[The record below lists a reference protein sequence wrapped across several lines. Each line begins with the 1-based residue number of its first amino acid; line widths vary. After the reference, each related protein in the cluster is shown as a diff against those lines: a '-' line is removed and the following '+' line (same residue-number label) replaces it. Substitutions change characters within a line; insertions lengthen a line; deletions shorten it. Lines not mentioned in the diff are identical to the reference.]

1 MKLVIEDDQGSRREV
16 ALDRDEITI
25 GRREDNVVHLP
36 DRNVSRRHA
45 RLLRKEGSVLLED
58 LRSANGTLVNG
69 VRITEPVSLGN
80 GDLVRIGDYGVAVR
94 PDEVPLE
101 IPLPRTTPPEPP
113 AALRGDVL
121 ADTAPHPL
129 VAAPVEIVEEP
140 APAPTPAAVAELEP
154 PVRRSRRALGVV
166 ILGLVLGLG
175 GALVLRAQI
184 RENEASRLRSAV
196 PPPPTPEVVAEPPPP
211 TPAEPPPLE
220 LTPLTVPASRP
231 STATEWMAAARSAAE
246 ARDFDRALR
255 LLSSVRDRSFQAEA
269 QTLRRTWRAEA
280 VAGRAVRSAR
290 KELDSGRPSGA
301 LRRLEPAKNSRA
313 WAPEV
318 AELRAEITAALKS
331 PRKPQARTATAADVE
346 RLYREGKTL
355 YDNGN
360 VGEAAGR
367 FERCLSLDRNQP
379 RCHLML
385 ASSYARGGDTGRAEA
400 HYRRFLAL
408 ASADDPAVPRVKKFL
423 EDSDAEK
430 KARASSAT
438 PQR

>member
-69 VRITEPVSLGN
+69 VRITEPVPLGN

-101 IPLPRTTPPEPP
+101 IPLPRTTAPEPP

-129 VAAPVEIVEEP
+129 VAAPVEIVEEV
-140 APAPTPAAVAELEP
+140 APAPTAAPVAELEP

-175 GALVLRAQI
+175 GALMLRAQI

-211 TPAEPPPLE
+211 MPAEPPPLE
-220 LTPLTVPASRP
+220 LTPPTVPASRP

-255 LLSSVRDRSFQAEA
+255 LLASVRDRSFQAEA

-280 VAGRAVRSAR
+280 VAGRAVRTAR

-318 AELRAEITAALKS
+318 AELRTEITAALKS
-331 PRKPQARTATAADVE
+331 PRKSQARVATAADVE

>member
-16 ALDRDEITI
+16 PLDRDEITI

-69 VRITEPVSLGN
+69 VRITEPVPLGN

-101 IPLPRTTPPEPP
+101 MPLLQTTAPEPP

-129 VAAPVEIVEEP
+129 VAAPVEIIEEA
-140 APAPTPAAVAELEP
+140 APAPTAAAVAELEP
-154 PVRRSRRALGVV
+154 PVRRSRRALGVA

-175 GALVLRAQI
+175 AALLLRAQI
-184 RENEASRLRSAV
+184 RDNEASRLRSAV

-220 LTPLTVPASRP
+220 LTPPTVPASRP

-269 QTLRRTWRAEA
+269 QALRRTWRAEA

-301 LRRLEPAKNSRA
+301 LRKLEPAKNSRA

-331 PRKPQARTATAADVE
+331 PRKPQARAATAADVE

>member
-69 VRITEPVSLGN
+69 VRITEPVPLGN

-101 IPLPRTTPPEPP
+101 MPLPRTTAPEPP

-129 VAAPVEIVEEP
+129 VAAPVEIIEEA
-140 APAPTPAAVAELEP
+140 APAPTAAAVAELEP

-175 GALVLRAQI
+175 GALLLRAQI
-184 RENEASRLRSAV
+184 RESEASRLRSAV

-220 LTPLTVPASRP
+220 LTPPTVPASRP

-301 LRRLEPAKNSRA
+301 LRKLEPAKNSRA

-318 AELRAEITAALKS
+318 AELRTEITAALKS
-331 PRKPQARTATAADVE
+331 PRKPQARAATSADVE

-385 ASSYARGGDTGRAEA
+385 ASSYARSGDTGRAEA

>member
-1 MKLVIEDDQGSRREV
+1 
-16 ALDRDEITI
+16 
-25 GRREDNVVHLP
+25 
-36 DRNVSRRHA
+36 
-45 RLLRKEGSVLLED
+45 
-58 LRSANGTLVNG
+58 
-69 VRITEPVSLGN
+69 
-80 GDLVRIGDYGVAVR
+80 
-94 PDEVPLE
+94 
-101 IPLPRTTPPEPP
+101 
-113 AALRGDVL
+113 
-121 ADTAPHPL
+121 
-129 VAAPVEIVEEP
+129 VAAPVEIIEDV
-140 APAPTPAAVAELEP
+140 APAPSPAAVAELEP

-175 GALVLRAQI
+175 GALMLRAQI

-220 LTPLTVPASRP
+220 LTPPTVPASRP

-290 KELDSGRPSGA
+290 RELDSGRPSGA
-301 LRRLEPAKNSRA
+301 LRKLEPAKNSRA

-318 AELRAEITAALKS
+318 AELRTEITAALKS
-331 PRKPQARTATAADVE
+331 PRKPPARTATAADVE

>member
-1 MKLVIEDDQGSRREV
+1 MKLVIEDDEGQRREV
-16 ALDRDEITI
+16 PLDRDEITI
-25 GRREDNVVHLP
+25 GRREDNLVHLP

-45 RLLRKEGSVLLED
+45 RLVRRDGTLLLED

-69 VRITEPVSLGN
+69 VRISEPVPV
-80 GDLVRIGDYGVAVR
+80 GDGDVVRIGDYGVALR
-94 PDEVPLE
+94 PDGMPLE
-101 IPLPRTTPPEPP
+101 MPLPRTATPEPP
-113 AALRGDVL
+113 TALRGDVL

-129 VAAPVEIVEEP
+129 VVGAAVDPGEQP
-140 APAPTPAAVAELEP
+140 VAEL
-154 PVRRSRRALGVV
+154 PVPARRSRRALGVV

-175 GALVLRAQI
+175 FALLLRV
-184 RENEASRLRSAV
+184 RDGDASRVRSAI

-211 TPAEPPPLE
+211 SPVEPPPLE
-220 LTPLTVPASRP
+220 LTPPTVPAARP
-231 STATEWMAAARSAAE
+231 STATEWMAAARAAAE
-246 ARDFDRALR
+246 ARDFERALR
-255 LLSSVRDRSFQAEA
+255 LLASVRDRAYQTEA
-269 QTLRRTWRAEA
+269 QILRRTWRAEA
-280 VAGRAVRSAR
+280 TAGRAVRSAR
-290 KELDSGRPSGA
+290 RELELNRASAA
-301 LRRLEPAKNSRA
+301 LKKLEPARNSRA

-318 AELRAEITAALKS
+318 TELRAEITAALKA
-331 PRKPQARTATAADVE
+331 PRKPPPRVASAADVE
-346 RLYREGKTL
+346 RLYREGKAL
-355 YDNGN
+355 YDGGN

-367 FERCLSLDRNQP
+367 FERCLALDRNHP

-385 ASSYARGGDTGRAEA
+385 ATSYARGGDTGRAES

>member
-1 MKLVIEDDQGSRREV
+1 MKLVIEDDEGGRREV
-16 ALDRDEITI
+16 PLDRDEITI

-36 DRNVSRRHA
+36 ERNVSRRHA
-45 RLLRKEGSVLLED
+45 RLVRRDGAVLLED
-58 LRSANGTLVNG
+58 LRSANGTRVNG
-69 VRITEPVSLGN
+69 VRISEPVPLGN
-80 GDLVRIGDYGVAVR
+80 ADLVRIGDYGVALR
-94 PDEVPLE
+94 PDGVPLDM
-101 IPLPRTTPPEPP
+101 PLPRTVAPEPP
-113 AALRGDVL
+113 SVLKADVL

-129 VAAPVEIVEEP
+129 VVDVTEGEAPEP
-140 APAPTPAAVAELEP
+140 GRPA
-154 PVRRSRRALGVV
+154 RRSRRALGVV
-166 ILGLVLGLG
+166 VTGLVLGLG
-175 GALVLRAQI
+175 GALLLRV
-184 RENEASRLRSAV
+184 RDGDGSRVRSAV
-196 PPPPTPEVVAEPPPP
+196 PPPPTPEVVVEPPPP

-220 LTPLTVPASRP
+220 LTPPTMPATRP
-231 STATEWMAAARSAAE
+231 STATEWLAAARAAAE

-255 LLSSVRDRSFQAEA
+255 LLSSVRDPAYRAEA
-269 QTLRRTWRAEA
+269 QSLRRTWRAEA

-290 KELDSGRPSGA
+290 RELDLGRPSGA
-301 LRRLEPAKNSRA
+301 LRKLEPARNSRA

-318 AELRAEITAALKS
+318 AELRAAITAALKN
-331 PRKPQARTATAADVE
+331 PRKPQSRSASAADVE

-355 YDNGN
+355 YDGGN

-367 FERCLSLDRNQP
+367 FERCLALDRNHP

-385 ASSYARGGDTGRAEA
+385 ATSYARGGDTGRAES

-430 KARASSAT
+430 KARASSAM

>member
-1 MKLVIEDDQGSRREV
+1 MKLVIEDDEGSRREV

-45 RLLRKEGSVLLED
+45 RLLRKNGSVLLED
-58 LRSANGTLVNG
+58 LRSANGTRVNG
-69 VRITEPVSLGN
+69 VRITEPVSLAN
-80 GDLVRIGDYGVAVR
+80 GDLVSIGDYGVALR

-101 IPLPRTTPPEPP
+101 EPLPRTTAPEPP

-129 VAAPVEIVEEP
+129 VAVPVEITEEP
-140 APAPTPAAVAELEP
+140 VPALAAVAELEP
-154 PVRRSRRALGVV
+154 PVRKSRRALGVV

-175 GALVLRAQI
+175 GALVLRAQL

-220 LTPLTVPASRP
+220 LTPPTMPASRP

-280 VAGRAVRSAR
+280 VAGRAVRNAR
-290 KELDSGRPSGA
+290 KELDLGRPSGA
-301 LRRLEPAKNSRA
+301 LRKLEPAKNSRA

-318 AELRAEITAALKS
+318 AELRTEITAAQKS
-331 PRKPQARTATAADVE
+331 PRKPQARAATAADVD

-367 FERCLSLDRNQP
+367 FERCLSLDRNHP

-385 ASSYARGGDTGRAEA
+385 ATSYARGGDTGRAEA

>member
-1 MKLVIEDDQGSRREV
+1 M
-16 ALDRDEITI
+16 
-25 GRREDNVVHLP
+25 
-36 DRNVSRRHA
+36 
-45 RLLRKEGSVLLED
+45 
-58 LRSANGTLVNG
+58 
-69 VRITEPVSLGN
+69 
-80 GDLVRIGDYGVAVR
+80 
-94 PDEVPLE
+94 
-101 IPLPRTTPPEPP
+101 
-113 AALRGDVL
+113 
-121 ADTAPHPL
+121 
-129 VAAPVEIVEEP
+129 
-140 APAPTPAAVAELEP
+140 
-154 PVRRSRRALGVV
+154 
-166 ILGLVLGLG
+166 
-175 GALVLRAQI
+175 
-184 RENEASRLRSAV
+184 
-196 PPPPTPEVVAEPPPP
+196 
-211 TPAEPPPLE
+211 
-220 LTPLTVPASRP
+220 PASHP

-269 QTLRRTWRAEA
+269 QSLRKTWRAEA
-280 VAGRAVRSAR
+280 GAGRAVRNAR
-290 KELDSGRPSGA
+290 RELDLGRPSGA
-301 LRRLEPAKNSRA
+301 LRKLEPAKNSRA

-331 PRKPQARTATAADVE
+331 PHKPQARTASAADVE

-367 FERCLSLDRNQP
+367 FERCLSLDRNHP

-385 ASSYARGGDTGRAEA
+385 ATSYARGGDTGRAEA

>member
-69 VRITEPVSLGN
+69 VRITEPVPLGN

-101 IPLPRTTPPEPP
+101 MPLPRTTAPEPP
-113 AALRGDVL
+113 APLRGDVL

-129 VAAPVEIVEEP
+129 VAAPVEIIEEV
-140 APAPTPAAVAELEP
+140 APAPTTAAVAEVEP

-175 GALVLRAQI
+175 GALLLRAQI

-220 LTPLTVPASRP
+220 LTPPTVPASRP

-290 KELDSGRPSGA
+290 KELDSGRASGA
-301 LRRLEPAKNSRA
+301 LRKLEPAKNSRA

-318 AELRAEITAALKS
+318 AELRTEITAALKS
-331 PRKPQARTATAADVE
+331 PRKPQARAATSADVE

>member
-69 VRITEPVSLGN
+69 VRITEPVPLGN

-101 IPLPRTTPPEPP
+101 IPLPRTAAPEPP

-129 VAAPVEIVEEP
+129 VAAPVEIIEEVT
-140 APAPTPAAVAELEP
+140 PAPTAAAVAELEP

-175 GALVLRAQI
+175 GALLLRAQI

-211 TPAEPPPLE
+211 TPTEPPPLE
-220 LTPLTVPASRP
+220 LTPPTVPASRP

-318 AELRAEITAALKS
+318 AELRTEITAALKS
-331 PRKPQARTATAADVE
+331 PRKPQARVATASDVE

>member
-1 MKLVIEDDQGSRREV
+1 MKLVIEDDEGRRREV
-16 ALDRDEITI
+16 PLDREEITI
-25 GRREDNVVHLP
+25 GRRKDNLVHLP

-45 RLLRKEGSVLLED
+45 RLLQRDGSVLLED

-69 VRITEPVSLGN
+69 IRITETVPLAD
-80 GDLVRIGDYGVAVR
+80 GDLVRIGDYGVALR
-94 PDEVPLE
+94 PDGVPLE
-101 IPLPRTTPPEPP
+101 TPLPRTAMPEPP

-129 VAAPVEIVEEP
+129 VVGVVDGAEPIAEVP
-140 APAPTPAAVAELEP
+140 APA
-154 PVRRSRRALGVV
+154 RRSRRALGVV

-175 GALVLRAQI
+175 GALLLRV
-184 RENEASRLRSAV
+184 RDGDASRVRSAV

-211 TPAEPPPLE
+211 SPAEPPPLE
-220 LTPLTVPASRP
+220 LTPPTVPASRP

-246 ARDFDRALR
+246 ARDFERALR
-255 LLSSVRDRSFQAEA
+255 LLASVRDRAYQAEA

-280 VAGRAVRSAR
+280 TAGRAVKNAR
-290 KELDSGRPSGA
+290 RELDLGRASTA
-301 LRRLEPAKNSRA
+301 LKRLEPAKNSRA

-318 AELRAEITAALKS
+318 AELRTEITAALKS
-331 PRKPQARTATAADVE
+331 PKKAQSRAPTSGADVE
-346 RLYREGKTL
+346 RLYREGKAL
-355 YDNGN
+355 YDAGN

-367 FERCLSLDRNQP
+367 FERCLSLDRNHP

-385 ASSYARGGDTGRAEA
+385 ATSYARGGDTGRAES
-400 HYRRFLAL
+400 HYRKFLAL

-430 KARASSAT
+430 KARASSAI

>member
-1 MKLVIEDDQGSRREV
+1 MKLVIEDDEGQRREV
-16 ALDRDEITI
+16 PLDRDEITI
-25 GRREDNVVHLP
+25 GRREDNLVHLP

-45 RLLRKEGSVLLED
+45 RLVQRDGTVLLED
-58 LRSANGTLVNG
+58 LRSANGTMVNG
-69 VRITEPVSLGN
+69 VRISEPVPLGD
-80 GDLVRIGDYGVAVR
+80 GDLVRIGDYGVALR
-94 PDEVPLE
+94 ADGLPLE
-101 IPLPRTTPPEPP
+101 TPLPRTAVPEPP

-129 VAAPVEIVEEP
+129 VVSVVEAPEEP
-140 APAPTPAAVAELEP
+140 VAELLP
-154 PVRRSRRALGVV
+154 PARRSRRALGVM
-166 ILGLVLGLG
+166 IAGLVLGLG
-175 GALVLRAQI
+175 FALLLRG
-184 RENEASRLRSAV
+184 REAERPPVHAAV
-196 PPPPTPEVVAEPPPP
+196 PAPPTPEVVAEPPPP
-211 TPAEPPPLE
+211 SPAEPPPLE
-220 LTPLTVPASRP
+220 LTPPTVPAARP
-231 STATEWMAAARSAAE
+231 STATEWMAAARAAAE

-255 LLSSVRDRSFQAEA
+255 MLASVRDHSYQAEV

-280 VAGRAVRSAR
+280 TAGRAVRIAR
-290 KELDSGRPSGA
+290 RELDQGRATAA
-301 LRRLEPAKNSRA
+301 LKKLEPARNSRA

-318 AELRAEITAALKS
+318 AELRMEISAALKA
-331 PRKPQARTATAADVE
+331 PRKPPARAASAADVE

-355 YDNGN
+355 YDGGN

-367 FERCLSLDRNQP
+367 FERCLALDRNHP

-385 ASSYARGGDTGRAEA
+385 ATSYARAGDTGRAES

-430 KARASSAT
+430 KARASSAI